1 METAFVSEERFTR
14 DQFHA
19 WAESLPAD
27 DRNRYELL
35 DGRIAATPLPG
46 WPHSR
51 LAMRIAS
58 RLLPHVEANRL
69 GEVLESSAG
78 YDLPS
83 GDCVQPDLS
92 FFSTATLQHGPRP
105 VEGKS
110 LAFAPDLVVEVL
122 SPSTRRRDLT
132 EKRAIY
138 ERNGVAEYWVVD
150 PPARRV
156 VIFVRE
162 DGTSGDGPPG
172 FAPGIGWESG
182 PAPSRLFPGIGL
194 SIEQIFA

>member
-1 METAFVSEERFTR
+1 METAFVSEELFTR

-19 WAESLPAD
+19 RTETLPPD

-35 DGRIAATPLPG
+35 DGRIAVTPLPG

-51 LAMRIAS
+51 LAARICA
-58 RLLPHVEANRL
+58 RLLHHVESARL

-83 GDCVQPDLS
+83 GDCVQPDVS
-92 FFSTATLQHGPRP
+92 FFSNETLRRGPLP

-122 SPSTRRRDLT
+122 SPSTRRRDLN

-150 PPARRV
+150 PRARRV
-156 VIFVRE
+156 TIFARG
-162 DGTSGDGPPG
+162 DRTSTSDATS
-172 FAPGIGWESG
+172 FAPGIAWESG
-182 PAPSRLFPGIGL
+182 PAPSRLLPGL
-194 SIEQIFA
+194 ALTTEQIFD